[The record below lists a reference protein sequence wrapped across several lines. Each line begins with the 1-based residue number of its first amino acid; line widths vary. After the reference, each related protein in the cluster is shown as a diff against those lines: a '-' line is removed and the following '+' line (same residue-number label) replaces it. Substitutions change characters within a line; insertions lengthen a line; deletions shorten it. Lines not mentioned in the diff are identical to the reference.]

1 MKRAASL
8 LFIIAV
14 TLVGFLSIRGTLP
27 FLPVFG
33 TSMEPWLHAG
43 DLIVIKE
50 KPVADI
56 KVGDVIVFSVS
67 SQIRDHYNYPP
78 VVAHRIIK
86 VVEQP
91 EGGMVF
97 RTKGDNAGEDPFST
111 LPQGIKGIVSERVP
125 FIGFPFLFLQSKQ
138 GLIFVAISLILLAI
152 YLYMDEITMGR
163 RKVQEGIFSPVLKDN
178 HRRSRMLEE
187 RTETLERGMDATQH
201 ALESFAGAIGE
212 YAEHLKSH
220 TSAIQGLAEASHEL
234 KNSAAQQNKVLE
246 QLTDV
251 MTNGSTVKAP
261 APKAPVTEPQTPS
274 RPRIEIES
282 APASVIQTETTIEIP
297 AIKIEA
303 PSVEAAPKLPAES
316 SEVVKPAEKATRPLK
331 KAPPGCWRCKRDEDK
346 KA

>member
-8 LFIIAV
+8 IFIVAI

-27 FLPVFG
+27 FMPIFG

-50 KPVADI
+50 TAVRDI
-56 KVGDVIVFSVS
+56 KVGDVIVFTVS

-78 VVAHRIIK
+78 TVAHRVVK

-91 EGGMVF
+91 GGTIVF
-97 RTKGDNAGEDPFST
+97 RTKGDNTGEDPFST
-111 LPQGIKGIVSERVP
+111 LPQGIRGKVSERVP

-138 GLIFVAISLILLAI
+138 GLIFVVISLILLAI
-152 YLYMDEITMGR
+152 YLYLDEITMGR
-163 RKVQEGIFSPVLKDN
+163 RKIQEGVFSPVLSDN
-178 HRRSRMLEE
+178 RRRGRVLEG
-187 RTETLERGMDATQH
+187 RTETLERGMEATQH

-234 KNSAAQQNKVLE
+234 KRSAVEQNKVLAN
-246 QLTDV
+246 LTGV
-251 MTNGSTVKAP
+251 MERGSVTETP
-261 APKAPVTEPQTPS
+261 APKAKATRRQRQPRPGIEPAPTRVIQAEAIGETPETRIEEPQAKAVPQ
-274 RPRIEIES
+274 P
-282 APASVIQTETTIEIP
+282 PA
-297 AIKIEA
+297 
-303 PSVEAAPKLPAES
+303 
-316 SEVVKPAEKATRPLK
+316 EVVKTVKHGEKVTRVPK
-331 KAPPGCWRCKRDEDK
+331 KSPPGCWKSSRDNSK